1 MKRQYDSEV
10 VRDDVLTFT
19 GIEVERTP
27 CFGMKTYFVVGVPR
41 EEPYIFVNKVMK
53 EDSEQIYFGAN
64 HSLKNWKEEWTTPL
78 VSLIKECLNAKF
90 NVTIDVDP
98 VTVPNQIKN
107 FLSNPKFSI
116 TYAIPVPNIEK
127 VKGTINIKLDDE
139 DFEATNPGVWST
151 TIETIKVPNNY
162 TGWDDYKKDKPL

>member
-107 FLSNPKFSI
+107 F
-116 TYAIPVPNIEK
+116 Y
-127 VKGTINIKLDDE
+127 
-139 DFEATNPGVWST
+139 
-151 TIETIKVPNNY
+151 
-162 TGWDDYKKDKPL
+162 

>member
-1 MKRQYDSEV
+1 
-10 VRDDVLTFT
+10 
-19 GIEVERTP
+19 
-27 CFGMKTYFVVGVPR
+27 
-41 EEPYIFVNKVMK
+41 MK

-78 VSLIKECLNAKF
+78 VGLIRECLNAKF
-90 NVTIDVDP
+90 HVTIDVDP
-98 VTVPNQIKN
+98 ITVPTQIKN
-107 FLSNPKFSI
+107 FLSNPNFSI